1 MMMMMATAANTS
13 SKKKAAAPKAAAKQ
27 AKATKPQQGNSP
39 NKAVQ
44 QGSRKGYTPKVNP
57 AMAYVNQAQKGWT
70 QSYQQLNNNLQQAQ
84 GYLSPNQLSLALIQ
98 CENLQAAATCP
109 LN

>member
-13 SKKKAAAPKAAAKQ
+13 NKKKAAAPKATAKQ
-27 AKATKPQQGNSP
+27 AKQPASTA

-70 QSYQQLNNNLQQAQ
+70 QSYKQLNTNLQQAQ